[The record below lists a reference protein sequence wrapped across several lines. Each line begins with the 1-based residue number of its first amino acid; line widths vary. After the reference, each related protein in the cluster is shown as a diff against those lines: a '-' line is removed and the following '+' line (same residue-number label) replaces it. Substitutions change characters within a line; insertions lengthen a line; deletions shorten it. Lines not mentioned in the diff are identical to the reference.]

1 MEWLVGGQENEVHGG
16 KSHVLGEALWGFS
29 CYFNT
34 TFPSLFVCVC
44 VCVPLHGTEAN
55 DLLKEQ
61 ALVFFKDRD
70 RGLCL
75 STDALVR
82 GRPQPHRPS

>member
-1 MEWLVGGQENEVHGG
+1 MVG
-16 KSHVLGEALWGFS
+16 
-29 CYFNT
+29 
-34 TFPSLFVCVC
+34 SLMSWEKPYGDSVAILILLSLHCLC

>member
-1 MEWLVGGQENEVHGG
+1 MVG
-16 KSHVLGEALWGFS
+16 
-29 CYFNT
+29 
-34 TFPSLFVCVC
+34 SLMSWEKPYGDSVAILILLSLHCLCVCVC